1 MSEYYKKYRPKSL
14 RSIIGQDNAV
24 ASLTSL
30 VDRQAVPH
38 FLLLTGP
45 SGCGKTTIA
54 RIMKDLLGCGDADFI
69 EKNCADF
76 KGIDTVR
83 EIRKHVN
90 LRPMDGE
97 CRIYLVDEAH
107 KLTPDAQEA
116 FLKML
121 EDTPDHAYFI
131 LATTDPDKLK
141 KTIHTRA
148 TEIKLNAV
156 SGKNLERVVWR
167 VVKKEELGVG
177 DHVVT
182 EIADAADGSPR
193 KALVLLEQVGSLEDE
208 AAQLE
213 AIKVTTFDK
222 VESINLARALMFGK
236 ASWAQVA
243 AILRGLQD
251 QDAEGIRYMVLGY
264 ANSVLLGKGKGIPA
278 SGPIAG
284 KCFQVLEIFGDNFYS
299 SKMPGLTAAC
309 YEVVTK

>member
-14 RSIIGQDNAV
+14 RSIVGQENAV
-24 ASLTSL
+24 ASLSSL
-30 VDRQAVPH
+30 VDRKAVPH
-38 FLLLTGP
+38 FILLTGP

-54 RIMKDLLGCGDADFI
+54 RVMKGLLECGNADFI

-97 CRIYLVDEAH
+97 VRIYLVDEAH

-121 EDTPDHAYFI
+121 EDTPKHAYFI
-131 LATTDPDKLK
+131 LATTDPEKLK

-148 TEIKLNAV
+148 TEIKLNPV
-156 SGKNLERVVWR
+156 DRKGLVKIIKRVANKEGLSIAEEVA
-167 VVKKEELGVG
+167 EELA
-177 DHVVT
+177 
-182 EIADAADGSPR
+182 EASEGSPR
-193 KALVLLEQVGSLEDE
+193 KALVLLEQVGSLEGTT
-208 AAQLE
+208 AQLE

-222 VESINLARALMFGK
+222 DESINLARALMFGK
-236 ASWAQVA
+236 ANWANVA
-243 AILRGLQD
+243 GILRKLQD

-264 ANSVLLGKGKGIPA
+264 ANSVLLGKSKGQPA
-278 SGPIAG
+278 SGQLAE
-284 KCFQVLEIFGDNFYS
+284 KCFQVLEICGDNFYS
-299 SKMPGLTAAC
+299 SKMAGLTAA
-309 YEVVTK
+309 